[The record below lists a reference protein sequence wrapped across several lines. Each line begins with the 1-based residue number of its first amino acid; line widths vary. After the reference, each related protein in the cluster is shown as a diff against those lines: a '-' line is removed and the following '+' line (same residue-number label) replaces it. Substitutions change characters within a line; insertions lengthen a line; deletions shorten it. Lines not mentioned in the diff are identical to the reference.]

1 MVFEGYLII
10 NSGDQIR
17 SSFELE
23 RESPKSGL
31 NLSANFRFFSFFK
44 KAKSEKLTPSHAFYL
59 KKCEV

>member
-31 NLSANFRFFSFFK
+31 NLSANFRFFLF
-44 KAKSEKLTPSHAFYL
+44 L
-59 KKCEV
+59 KKPRAKN